1 MSKRST
7 ENSINWW
14 IVLIL
19 LVAAALRLA
28 LLTDVP
34 PGMTHDEA
42 DHGLDAWGVVNG
54 IRPIYFPTA
63 YGREPFF
70 DYASALFMGFL
81 GPSFLAGRLTAVF
94 SSLIMIAGTYTWVK
108 LAFNRRIALLTA
120 AGLTVNFWALMTA
133 RHALRSVT
141 MPMFFV
147 LAAGVF
153 WLSLRKQV
161 FSIQS
166 NAWFASVFSG
176 FRNRIPNTEY
186 LLPSGLL
193 LGASFYTYMPA
204 RITWALFPALLGV
217 WAIFERDRLRRFWW
231 QPILTVMVA
240 GLVSFPLF
248 WHLATTASEAR
259 IGQLTGPIDAIRE
272 EGDFRPILNNITQSL
287 RIITIEGDG
296 WTWRY
301 NIPGRPILM
310 PFMSILF
317 YAGLALM
324 LYYLIKKPTWRTPL
338 LFAVMWLVAGWLP
351 ALITGSDASTTRA
364 IGMQPVLFLFP
375 ALAIYE
381 IEKRMARRAAGAAK
395 MAFPRRAEERAFSII
410 CFIFFAAISVDT
422 AHKYFVVWANHPDV
436 RVHYE
441 TTRVTAIEYLNQHG
455 SGAVALSSP
464 RPDHFHDPSTALMTL
479 NNPRVSLRW
488 FNGAHS
494 LLLPNESEGT
504 VVFSGWATPDGS
516 LAGYLDGLTP
526 IEQIEMRADDL
537 DRPITIYQ
545 FDTQTLAQSLLET
558 QFTTMEPVQFAENA
572 TLHGYHLS
580 EQDGM
585 IEVNT
590 LWQID
595 QPINELKLFTHLLV
609 SADQP
614 PLAQDDRLDVPSFY
628 WHSGDYFIQ
637 RHQFPRPDLP
647 AGRYPITVGA
657 YIEPAPDQFVR
668 LTTDLGTDHI
678 TLTHLE
684 IPE

>member
-7 ENSINWW
+7 KNSINWW

-94 SSLIMIAGTYTWVK
+94 SSLIMIAGTYTWAK

-147 LAAGVF
+147 LAAAVF

-161 FSIQS
+161 FSIRY
-166 NAWFASVFSG
+166 SVFGIQS
-176 FRNRIPNTEY
+176 NRIPNTEY
-186 LLPSGLL
+186 LLLAGLL

-204 RITWALFPALLGV
+204 RITWILFPALLII
-217 WAIFERDRLRRFWW
+217 WAIFERDRLRQLWW
-231 QPILTVMVA
+231 QPVLTMTVA

-301 NIPGRPILM
+301 NIPGRPILT
-310 PFMSILF
+310 PLMSILF

-375 ALAIYE
+375 ALALN
-381 IEKRMARRAAGAAK
+381 MMWRR
-395 MAFPRRAEERAFSII
+395 RAFSIGLI
-410 CFIFFAAISVDT
+410 ILFAGIGLDT
-422 AHKYFVVWANHPDV
+422 AHKYFIVWANHPDV

-504 VVFSGWATPDGS
+504 VVFSGWAAPDGS

-558 QFTTMEPVQFAENA
+558 QFTPLEPVQFAENM
-572 TLHGYHLS
+572 TLHGYQLI
-580 EQDGM
+580 EQDDM
-585 IEVNT
+585 IEVST

-595 QPINELKLFTHLLV
+595 QPINELKLFTHLLS